1 MQHMRFVYSRRRS
14 YASAFLFGKRAL
26 NARGGGRAAL
36 GLWIV
41 FSLFSLQATAQITN
55 NECAT
60 ATSLTNIVNW
70 CSNPG
75 AFSTNGATLSSDP
88 RAGCF
93 PGSGNGPDVWFSFIA
108 QAADL
113 QISVKGAAGNAPGG
127 TLRYPQL
134 AVYSGACGALT
145 LVQCIS
151 DGFGTNY
158 VETQAGGLEPG
169 KRYFIRVGARSGY
182 SGTFQLCLNN
192 FNLPP
197 NPRADCPTSTVLCS
211 KLPVSVEF
219 VGGEGLDPKEI
230 DGLCGRTGC
239 NPTEEQTIWF
249 KWTCSTSGSLTFDI
263 TPLNPSD
270 DIDFVLF
277 ELPAGLDDCPN
288 KVPIRC
294 MSSGENVGQPISN
307 WAPCTGSTGLRS
319 NEVDE
324 IEYCGCSTGDNN
336 YLAPVNMV
344 AGKSYA
350 LVVVNYSR
358 SGRGFAL
365 NFGGTGGFSGSSSGV
380 DPNEALL
387 ASKWVDKPFFP
398 ASPLADTIVTFTY
411 RLINSS
417 NVPFSIDRIVDSL
430 PNLFSYQGFAPSS
443 EVTNAKS
450 SSVPAIGSTGDL
462 TWIGGVNAP
471 VVPFKEYYIAPGD
484 SLDLA
489 YHARIP
495 SGTPEGIYSGEA
507 QAFVGGCPTGLTSAS
522 VSIGVLCPSMDGEIS
537 GSNGICVGAGNAS
550 LAVDGLSNMRLSGVG
565 GQDFSVRFVY
575 FNVSNPANPY
585 APNGILGNAT
595 LNEAGTQA
603 VLNNPN
609 YPLTPGIY
617 YVYAI
622 LNPTPSDGDC
632 RPFAGPFEIRV
643 QNEPLVS
650 LSGGTSICTGGTA
663 TLNALVEGGVGNC
676 GLQWQYFNTATNQW
690 TPILGVKGP
699 TLTVTPQQTTQY
711 RVVLNCEG
719 SGCPQ
724 ATSNIQT
731 VTVSPDPTISLS
743 GPSSVCSGGQVTI
756 TANIQGG
763 AGACS
768 ILWQLSSN
776 GNTWVN
782 IANTLSTSISVTP
795 SATYQYR
802 AQYICS
808 SSGCVGTSNILTI
821 TVVQTPEVT
830 ISGGG
835 TTICSGGLVSLSGVV
850 TGGAG
855 SCSLTWQR
863 SLNNGQTWSTIN
875 GQTGTTIQVAPTAN
889 TQYRA
894 IYSCQSG
901 SCAADTSNVQSVTV
915 VPDPS
920 IQLTGGKTICSGGS
934 AQLTANLV
942 KGVGTCL
949 VKWQFFNTSTNAWE
963 ELQGVSGSRL
973 SVIPTKTTQYRAKY
987 ECTGSGCDIVF
998 SNTQTV
1004 TVIPDP
1010 ELVVT
1015 GPSSLC
1021 LGGSGQLTATVTGG
1035 LGNCVIQWQYL
1046 AGTTWEN
1053 LGGKTGPVL
1062 SISNLEATTQFRAVV
1077 TCDGESCNEGA
1088 SAPFTVILNNERA
1101 VTISGPTRI
1110 CAGGS
1115 VTLTASGA
1123 SAGCAL
1129 QWYYYDLARLS
1140 WTMIN
1145 GATGTTLQASPSK
1158 STDYLVAYDCPSG
1171 SCKNGTS
1178 NVLKL
1183 AVSQVP
1189 VVVLSGPSS
1198 VCSGETARL
1207 TTQLTNGDNGCTFV
1221 WQSSTDGVEWSAI
1234 PNASSGTLDVSAG
1247 APIRYRVIYS
1257 CSGNCSDT
1265 SNVFLLNVLPGAS
1278 IQISGG
1284 ASICTGGSTTL
1295 LANTSGGAGV
1305 CSIQWQ
1311 SSPNNQSWTNIPN
1324 AQSNSLTVNPTSTT
1338 YYRALYTCTEATCNS
1353 GPSNVETVQVLPD
1366 PTISI
1371 TGEGVICA
1379 GGAMTLQ
1386 STVAGGTGTCTLQWQ
1401 FSTDGS
1407 TWTNILNANS
1417 ATLLVTPAQTT
1428 QYRATYVCSGGGCN
1442 NTSSNVLTVSVSPD
1456 PAITLSGP
1464 SSLCLGAQGVLACVP
1479 SGGIGTCT
1487 IVWKSSQDGISWQ
1500 PIPGQNGLNLSIAP
1514 TVTTFYQASL
1524 SCTGLDC
1531 GTAVSSAFKVT
1542 VSSGAEGKDHSKQIA
1557 SCVPVDYDLQTN
1569 VNLFGNGIASSFTW
1583 VAMTNNPQL
1592 TGEST
1597 TSKTGRMINDVL
1609 TNTSTTPQQVVYK
1622 VTAGTGNNCPG
1633 AVFYIT
1639 ITVQPKIAISCL
1651 ACISQINVS
1660 LDSSCR
1666 VAITPDMVL
1675 RVGGECPNLS
1685 TIYSALEV
1693 VVDDGNAD
1701 HYLDRCGSFRYIVRL
1716 KPGYENCYSFQPCEG
1731 IVVGQDFFGP
1741 KVTKR
1746 TGRCG
1751 REVAPS
1757 QTWTDTLLCTDPLMV
1772 YNNPSSWSTV
1782 NYPFYMGT
1790 ATFLDACKEAC
1801 DCGVSTRVT
1810 DQLFYFDC
1818 STLPGDKIWARLVR
1832 TFTGTDCRGNT
1843 TQAIQTIYFR
1853 RPDIDPD
1860 YYRKLGI
1867 RNVIL
1872 DSMVCAAPSTAD
1884 MVKAFK
1890 EKYYLFNHP
1899 YTCGSNIQKYAYF
1912 PEAVSSGAAQYL
1924 MNCSYS
1930 FDVEVLSEF
1939 TICSGGRKVEIAVKG
1954 FDWCSGKTI
1963 PMDTFL
1969 LQASDGKPPV
1979 IATTYRTVVIST
1991 GPENCEASFGVDL
2004 AGLERFFGIKVSD
2017 NCAAKPV
2024 VSVAIWY
2031 FGPEYVQGFPIGPD
2045 TWRVANYTRT
2055 VVRGLDGKDYL
2066 TATGAR
2072 TGKHKLVIEAFDEC
2086 LNKTTK
2092 EFEFTIEDQIAPVMK
2107 CGDRINVSLTDG
2119 QGYQGGYGK
2128 MTASNINKGV
2138 ADNCGLKWVRI
2149 RRPYNPDCLSQFL
2162 AAGYDS
2168 NNDGKIDSSDG
2179 IDSNSDGD
2187 IADFGEKFSIDAP
2200 TGKLMTPLIDFVEF
2214 FCCDAGDTIN
2224 VQLWAEDLSGNRN
2237 YCTTSV
2243 LIEDKTVPA
2252 WTVPNPVSVRCDNLD
2267 LMEVFT
2273 RTGAYLKGSPEY
2285 QRIVNALGGDLQIIS
2300 GGDCGTIDLKMNL
2313 EDRLECNS
2321 GYVDVYWT
2329 VTKNSGGKSITLN
2342 TQSVRITVLPVHEY
2356 NIFFPADRVISQ
2368 CGTMPDSSLA
2378 LDALGCDALAVH
2390 VEDKAYSRVPGTPEC
2405 YTIYRTFTVVNW
2417 CQYNEDCGDPTQWA
2431 VVVPRDPANDG
2442 FDGVNVLVR
2451 DRSPFDGV
2459 EEIYFD
2465 GNGNRIPDASER
2477 VNTFT
2482 YNNQQNRSCPQAAD
2496 AQFAWVFTQ
2505 LIRVADTEKPVVMAA
2520 DSVEFATHPE
2530 TCQSEVSFTFS
2541 AMDNCASLVQLN
2553 SELAEQ
2559 GNVAM
2564 NAVWIVPDPMRFGPG
2579 TVLLQDFIP
2588 GATVAFAGNNK
2599 WKITGAFPEGRHVLK
2614 IQVSDG
2620 CGNLSDV
2627 KSVKLN
2633 VLDKTVV
2640 PPICLESLSVDLLP
2654 IDTNGDNRPDK
2665 GAMVVLASS
2674 LIASPGFDC
2683 NGQGPLND
2691 KGQRQILKFSIN
2703 RDTVPE
2709 DMNAT
2714 NLPLICAD
2722 AGGYV
2727 PVEVHAWDQ
2736 EGNHSYCTSYIFVT
2750 DNQNACAPR
2759 VGFIEGQIS
2768 TENKNMVEDVE
2779 VYLSGGANQMMV
2791 TKADGQYYFQGI
2803 DSGYD
2808 YSVYPSKNTD
2818 VANGVTTFDLVLI
2831 QQHILGQQLLSSP
2844 YKIIAADI
2852 NNSRSVTTLDMV
2864 QLRRVILN
2872 LESKFPSNRSWRF
2885 VSAAHV
2891 FTDPYNPWNR
2901 PFPEVLNYNDLPDTV
2916 RHGNFIGV
2924 KIGDV
2929 SGNVVANS
2937 HMIRSRNSS
2946 AGSFAISAPQA
2957 EISEGEVYRIPISV
2971 SDWAGVSG
2979 CQFTLEYDRS
2989 LLTLLDVEAG
2999 LAEDGAFAVFED
3011 EGAITLS
3018 YVVPDGGLPTDAS
3031 ALITLVVQ
3039 ANNQVDIKQALR
3051 VSSRLTPSAAYDLDG
3066 REFHLDLAFNGV
3078 IPQADTPELYQN
3090 IPNPFAEETVIRF
3103 MLPKAQHAEIRIY
3116 DPKGRMLFQRE
3127 GLFESGLNE
3136 ILVQKNGLNAKGVLF
3151 YTLKTDSFAATKK
3164 MLLLD

>member
-1 MQHMRFVYSRRRS
+1 MQHMRFVYSTRRS
-14 YASAFLFGKRAL
+14 YASAFVFGKRAL
-26 NARGGGRAAL
+26 NTTGAGRAIL
-36 GLWIV
+36 GLWIA
-41 FSLFSLQATAQITN
+41 FSLFSFRGAGQGSN
-55 NECAT
+55 NECTSAT
-60 ATSLTNIVNW
+60 FLPNIVNW

-75 AFSTNGATLSSDP
+75 AYSTSGATLSSDP

-108 QAADL
+108 QATDL

-127 TLRYPQL
+127 TLKYPQL

-169 KRYFIRVGARSGY
+169 KQYFIRVGARGGY

-211 KLPVSVEF
+211 KLPITVDF
-219 VGGEGLDPKEI
+219 VGGEGIDPHEI
-230 DGLCGRTGC
+230 DGLCGRSGC

-249 KWTCSTSGSLTFDI
+249 KWTCSASGSLTFDI

-277 ELPAGLDDCPN
+277 ELPGGLDDCPN

-294 MSSGENVGQPISN
+294 MSSGENVGQPISV
-307 WAPCTGSTGLRS
+307 WAPCTGATGLRS

-336 YLAPVNMV
+336 YLAPVTMV

-350 LVVVNYSR
+350 LVVINYSR

-365 NFGGTGGFSGSSSGV
+365 NFGGTGAFSGSSSGV
-380 DPNEALL
+380 DPSLALL
-387 ASKWVDKPFFP
+387 GSKWVDKPFFP
-398 ASPLADTIVTFTY
+398 ASPLSDTSVTLTY
-411 RLINSS
+411 RLINTS
-417 NVPFSIDRIVDSL
+417 NAAFSINRITDSL
-430 PNLFSYQGFAPSS
+430 PTLFSYQGLAPAS

-450 SSVPAIGSTGDL
+450 TSVPAIGSTGDL
-462 TWIGGVNAP
+462 NWLGGVNAP
-471 VVPFKEYYIAPGD
+471 VAPFKEYYIGPGD
-484 SLDLA
+484 SLDLV
-489 YHARIP
+489 YSARIP
-495 SGTPEGIYSGEA
+495 AGVPEGIYSGEA
-507 QAFVGGCPTGLTSAS
+507 QAFVGGCPTGLSSAS
-522 VSIGVLCPSMDGEIS
+522 IAIGVLCPSINGKIT
-537 GSNGICVGAGNAS
+537 GSSGICVGGGNTS
-550 LAVDGLSNMRLSGVG
+550 LTVDGLSNMRLSGFG
-565 GQDFSVRFVY
+565 GQDFGVRFVY
-575 FNVSNPANPY
+575 FNVPNPANPY
-585 APNGILGNAT
+585 APNGILGNAV
-595 LNEAGTQA
+595 LNAAGTQA

-609 YPLTPGIY
+609 YPQTPGIY
-617 YVYAI
+617 YVFAI
-622 LNPTPSDGDC
+622 LNPTPSETAC
-632 RPFAGPFEIRV
+632 RPFVGPFEIRV

-650 LSGGTSICTGGTA
+650 LSGGTSICPGGTA

-676 GLQWQYFNTATNQW
+676 GLQWQYLNTATNQW
-690 TPILGVKGP
+690 TPIAGVSGP
-699 TLTVTPQQTTQY
+699 TFMVAPQQTTQY

-724 ATSNIQT
+724 AISNIQMVT
-731 VTVSPDPTISLS
+731 VTPDPSISLS
-743 GPSSVCSGGQVTI
+743 GPSSVCAGGKAVI
-756 TANIQGG
+756 SASIQGG
-763 AGACS
+763 AGSCS

-776 GNTWVN
+776 GTSWVN

-802 AQYICS
+802 AQYVCS
-808 SSGCVGTSNILTI
+808 SSGCVGTSNVLTI
-821 TVVQTPEVT
+821 SVVQTPEVT
-830 ISGGG
+830 LSGGG
-835 TTICSGGLVSLSGVV
+835 TTICSGGVV
-850 TGGAG
+850 TLAGSVSGGAG
-855 SCSLTWQR
+855 NCSLIWQR
-863 SLNNGQTWSTIN
+863 SVNSGQSWSTM
-875 GQTGTTIQVAPTAN
+875 TGLTGASIQVTPTTN
-889 TQYRA
+889 TQYRV
-894 IYSCQSG
+894 IYSCEAG
-901 SCAADTSNVQSVTV
+901 SCAADTSNVQTVTV
-915 VPDPS
+915 VADPS

-934 AQLTANLV
+934 VQLTANV
-942 KGVGTCL
+942 VRGVGTCL
-949 VKWQFFNTSTNAWE
+949 VKWEFLNTNTNAWE

-973 SVIPTKTTQYRAKY
+973 SVLPSKTTQYRAKY
-987 ECTGSGCDIVF
+987 ECTGSGCDLVY

-1010 ELVVT
+1010 GISVA

-1035 LGNCVIQWQYL
+1035 LGNCTIQWQYL
-1046 AGTTWEN
+1046 AGANWEN
-1053 LGGKTGPVL
+1053 LGGKTGPTL
-1062 SISNLEATTQFRAVV
+1062 SISNLDATTQFRAVV

-1088 SAPFTVILNNERA
+1088 SAPFTVTLNNERA

-1129 QWYYYDLARLS
+1129 QWYFYDLSRLS
-1140 WTMIN
+1140 WTLIN
-1145 GATGTTLQASPSK
+1145 GATGTTLQVSPEK
-1158 STDYLVAYDCPSG
+1158 STDYMVAYDCPSG
-1171 SCKNGTS
+1171 TCKNGTS
-1178 NVLKL
+1178 NVLRL
-1183 AVSQVP
+1183 VVSQVP
-1189 VVVLSGPSS
+1189 AVTLSGPSS

-1207 TTQLTNGDNGCTFV
+1207 TTQITNGDNGCTFS
-1221 WQSSTDGVEWSAI
+1221 WQFSADGVTWSVV
-1234 PNASSGTLDVSAG
+1234 PNAASGTLDVTAG
-1247 APIRYRVIYS
+1247 APVRYRVIYG
-1257 CSGNCSDT
+1257 CPGNCGDT

-1284 ASICTGGSTTL
+1284 ASICTGGSATL
-1295 LANTSGGAGV
+1295 FANTSGGAGL

-1311 SSPNNQSWTNIPN
+1311 SSPNNQTWTNIPN
-1324 AQSNSLTVNPTSTT
+1324 AQSNSLTVSPTATT
-1338 YYRALYTCTEATCNS
+1338 YYRALYTCTGATCNS
-1353 GPSNVETVQVLPD
+1353 GPSNVETVQVFPD
-1366 PTISI
+1366 PIVSVS
-1371 TGEGVICA
+1371 GEGVICA
-1379 GGAMTLQ
+1379 GGSMTLQ
-1386 STVAGGTGTCTLQWQ
+1386 AIASGGTGTCTLQWQ
-1401 FSTDGS
+1401 SSTNGS
-1407 TWTNILNANS
+1407 TWTNIPNANDAS
-1417 ATLLVTPAQTT
+1417 FVATPAQTT
-1428 QYRATYVCSGGGCN
+1428 QYRATYSCTGGGCN
-1442 NTSSNVLTVSVSPD
+1442 NATSNVLTISVSPD
-1456 PAITLSGP
+1456 PAINVSGP
-1464 SSLCLGAQGVLACVP
+1464 SSLCLGAQGVLTCVP

-1487 IVWKSSQDGISWQ
+1487 IVWKSSPNGVNWQ
-1500 PIPGQNGLNLSIAP
+1500 VIQSQNGLNLPIAP
-1514 TVTTFYQASL
+1514 TTTTYYQASL

-1531 GTAVSSAFKVT
+1531 GTAVSQAFKVT
-1542 VSSGAEGKDHSKQIA
+1542 VSVGAEGKDHSKSIA
-1557 SCVPVDYDLQTN
+1557 SCVPVNYDLQDN
-1569 VNLFGNGIASSFTW
+1569 VNAFGNGVASSFSW
-1583 VAMTNNPQL
+1583 VAMANNTQL

-1597 TSKTGRMINDVL
+1597 TPKTGKMINDVL
-1609 TNTSTTPQQVVYK
+1609 TNISSSPQQVVYK
-1622 VTAGTGNNCPG
+1622 VTAGTDNNCPG
-1633 AVFYIT
+1633 AIFYIT
-1639 ITVQPKIAISCL
+1639 VTVQPKVSISCL
-1651 ACISQINVS
+1651 ACISQLNVS

-1675 RVGGECPNLS
+1675 RIGGECPDLA
-1685 TIYSALEV
+1685 TVYSALEV

-1731 IVVGQDFFGP
+1731 IIVGQDFFGP
-1741 KVTKR
+1741 KIAKR

-1751 REVAPS
+1751 REIAS
-1757 QTWTDTLLCTDPLMV
+1757 NQAWTDTLLCTDPLMV
-1772 YNNPSSWSTV
+1772 YNNQSSWSAV
-1782 NYPFYMGT
+1782 SYPFYTGT

-1818 STLPGDKIWARLVR
+1818 STLPVDKIWAKLVR

-1843 TQAIQTIYFR
+1843 TQTVQTIYFR
-1853 RPDIDPD
+1853 RPDLDPD

-1867 RNVIL
+1867 RNIVL
-1872 DSMVCAAPSTAD
+1872 DSTVCAAPSTAD
-1884 MVKAFK
+1884 LVKAFK
-1890 EKYYLFNHP
+1890 EKFYIFNHSYSCSP
-1899 YTCGSNIQKYAYF
+1899 NAQKYAYF
-1912 PEAVSSGAAQYL
+1912 PEAVSSGAAQFL

-1939 TICSGGRKVEIAVKG
+1939 TVCSGGRKVEIAVKA

-1979 IATTYRTVVIST
+1979 IATTYKTVVIST
-1991 GPENCEASFGVDL
+1991 GPENCTASFGVDL
-2004 AGLERFFGIKVSD
+2004 AGLERFFGIKISD
-2017 NCAAKPV
+2017 NCTANPV

-2031 FGPEYVQGFPIGPD
+2031 YGPEYVQGFPIGPD
-2045 TWRVANYTRT
+2045 AWRIANYTRT
-2055 VVRGLDGKDYL
+2055 LVRGLDGKDYL

-2086 LNKTTK
+2086 LNKTTR

-2107 CGDRINVSLTDG
+2107 CGDRINISLTDG

-2168 NNDGKIDSSDG
+2168 NNDGKIDSNDG
-2179 IDSNSDGD
+2179 IDANSDGD
-2187 IADFGEKFSIDAP
+2187 ILDFGEKFSIDAP

-2214 FCCDAGDTIN
+2214 FCCDAGDTIG

-2237 YCTTSV
+2237 YCTTNV
-2243 LIEDKTVPA
+2243 VVEDKTVPSWA
-2252 WTVPNPVSVRCDNLD
+2252 VPNPVSVRCDNLD
-2267 LMEVFT
+2267 LIDVFT
-2273 RTGAYLKGSPEY
+2273 KTGAYQKGSPEY
-2285 QRIVNALGGDLQIIS
+2285 QMIVNALGSDLRITG

-2329 VTKNSGGKSITLN
+2329 VTKNSGGKTVTLN

-2356 NIFFPADRVISQ
+2356 NIFFPADQVINQ
-2368 CGTMPDSSLA
+2368 CGNMPDSA
-2378 LDALGCDALAVH
+2378 LILQALGCDALAVH
-2390 VEDKAYSRVPGTPEC
+2390 VEDKAYSRIPGTPEC

-2417 CQYNEDCGDPTQWA
+2417 CQYDEACGDPAQWA

-2465 GNGNRIPDASER
+2465 DNGNRVPDAFER
-2477 VNTFT
+2477 VTAFT
-2482 YNNQQNRSCPQAAD
+2482 YNNQENRPCPQAVNP
-2496 AQFAWVFTQ
+2496 QFAWVYTQ
-2505 LIRVADTEKPVVMAA
+2505 LIKVADSEKPVVAAA

-2530 TCQSEVSFTFS
+2530 TCTAEVSFAFS
-2541 AMDNCASLVQLN
+2541 AKDNCASLVNLN
-2553 SELAEQ
+2553 SELTAQ
-2559 GNVAM
+2559 GNVIM
-2564 NAVWIVPDPMRFGPG
+2564 NAVWIDPDPQRFNPG

-2588 GATVAFAGNNK
+2588 GAKVAYTGNNQ
-2599 WKITGAFPEGRHVLK
+2599 WKITGTFPEGRHVLK

-2627 KSVKLN
+2627 RSVKLN
-2633 VLDKTVV
+2633 VADKTVV
-2640 PPICLESLSVDLLP
+2640 PPICLESLSVDLMP
-2654 IDTNGDNRPDK
+2654 VDTNGDNRPDK

-2674 LIASPGFDC
+2674 LIASPAFDC

-2709 DMNAT
+2709 NMNDS

-2736 EGNHSYCTSYIFVT
+2736 AGNHSYCTSYIFVT
-2750 DNQNACAPR
+2750 DNRNACVPR
-2759 VGFIEGQIS
+2759 IGFIEGQIA
-2768 TENKNMVEDVE
+2768 TEERNMVEDVE
-2779 VYLSGGANQMMV
+2779 VMLSGGANQMMV
-2791 TKADGQYYFQGI
+2791 TKADGKYFFEGI

-2808 YSVYPSKNTD
+2808 YSVYPSRNTD
-2818 VANGVTTFDLVLI
+2818 FANGVTTFDLVLI
-2831 QQHILGQQLLSSP
+2831 QQHILGQKLLSSP

-2872 LESKFPSNRSWRF
+2872 LETRFPSNRSWRF
-2885 VSAAHV
+2885 VSASHV
-2891 FTDPYNPWNR
+2891 FTDPYNPWSR

-2916 RHGNFIGV
+2916 RHGDFIGV

-2937 HMIRSRNSS
+2937 QMIRSRGAS
-2946 AGSFAISAPQA
+2946 AGSFVIAAPQS
-2957 EISEGEVYRIPISV
+2957 EFSEGTVYRIPV
-2971 SDWAGVSG
+2971 TAPRWAGVSG
-2979 CQFTLEYDRS
+2979 CQFTLEYDKN
-2989 LLTLLDVEAG
+2989 LLTLLDVVPG
-2999 LAEDGAFAVFED
+2999 LAGEGAFAVFDD

-3018 YVVPDGGLPTDAS
+3018 YVVPPDGAEPDTS
-3031 ALITLVVQ
+3031 ALITLVVR
-3039 ANNQVDIKQALR
+3039 ANRNADLKQSLR
-3051 VSSRLTPSAAYDLDG
+3051 LTSRLTPSAAYDLEG
-3066 REFHLDLAFNGV
+3066 REFFMELTFGGEK
-3078 IPQADTPELYQN
+3078 PQARTPELYQN
-3090 IPNPFAEETVIRF
+3090 VPNPFPDETVIRF
-3103 MLPKAQHAEIRIY
+3103 MLPQAQRAEISIY
-3116 DPKGRMLFQRE
+3116 DLKGRLLLRKE
-3127 GLFESGLNE
+3127 GIFDSGLNE
-3136 ILVQKNGLNAKGVLF
+3136 IPVRKSGLNAKGVLF
-3151 YTLKTDSFAATKK
+3151 YTLKTDSFTATKK